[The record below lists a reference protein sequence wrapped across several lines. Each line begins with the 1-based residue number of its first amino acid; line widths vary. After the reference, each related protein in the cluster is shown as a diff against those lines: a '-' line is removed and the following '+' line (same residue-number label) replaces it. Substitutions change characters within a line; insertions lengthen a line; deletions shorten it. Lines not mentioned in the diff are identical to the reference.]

1 MITALTV
8 GAGDQT
14 VGVLHHIVAIQ
25 VPDPLQAEELVRR
38 LQALPGL
45 IDEIVTYEVGVDV
58 VGGPTSYQVGLHS
71 TFADVEALE
80 AYRVHH
86 AHQAVVQLIGEV
98 STHRVA
104 VDWFD

>member
-1 MITALTV
+1 MP
-8 GAGDQT
+8 
-14 VGVLHHIVAIQ
+14 VLHHIVAIQ
-25 VPDPLQAEELVRR
+25 VPDPLQAEEVVRR
-38 LQALPGL
+38 LQALPVL

-58 VGGPTSYQVGLHS
+58 VAGPTSYQVGLHS
-71 TFADVEALE
+71 TFEDVEALE